1 MIGIYL
7 FLFSFSFIVCIG
19 ILVASYLSNFIS
31 GAKLQKGF
39 GWFVV
44 VMAVCSLYKEITGCR
59 DP

>member
-1 MIGIYL
+1 M
-7 FLFSFSFIVCIG
+7 
-19 ILVASYLSNFIS
+19 VASYLSNFIS